1 MNEYLEKARNELKRS
16 DHLVYVSLKYTRTC
30 DVIHNT
36 IQRLVNAYDFA
47 ILAVLDKAKSSGKI
61 DSIPSSN
68 RARADIV
75 SKFKKNI
82 KPYLK
87 IYFLLIVITEADF
100 DRVSEYRKGVTL
112 ISRISENKTINV
124 DVPTLM
130 SYFEN
135 AKEFVDVM
143 EEWV

>member
-87 IYFLLIVITEADF
+87 IYFLLIEITEADF